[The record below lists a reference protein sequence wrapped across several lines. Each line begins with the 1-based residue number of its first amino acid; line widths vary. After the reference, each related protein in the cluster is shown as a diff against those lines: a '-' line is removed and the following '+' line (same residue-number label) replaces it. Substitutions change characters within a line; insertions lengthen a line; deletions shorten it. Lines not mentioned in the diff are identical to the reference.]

1 MRKLA
6 VACRIGRGRSPESL
20 KGGQQM
26 SALKIRD
33 ISSGFRNAMR
43 RLATTVSVVTCADG
57 DGWYGMTATAV
68 TSVCTQPPA
77 LLVCINTATDFYR
90 PLLASGNFC
99 INLLRSPQVQVSQ
112 AFGGSLKGAER
123 FEKGN
128 WTLAR
133 GLPFLIDAQA
143 NLFCKTEVVTN
154 FGTHGRVDEVRFS
167 KDVAPLVYQD
177 GHYVTTSQLLDV

>member
-1 MRKLA
+1 
-6 VACRIGRGRSPESL
+6 
-20 KGGQQM
+20 M
-26 SALKIRD
+26 SALQIPEL
-33 ISSGFRNAMR
+33 SSGFRNAMR

-68 TSVCTQPPA
+68 TSVCTEPPA

-99 INLLRSPQVQVSQ
+99 INLLRSPHVRVSQ
-112 AFGGSLKGAER
+112 AFGGTLRGAER
-123 FEKGN
+123 FERGD

-133 GLPFLIDAQA
+133 GLPCLIDAQA
-143 NLFCKTEVVTN
+143 NLFCKTEVITH
-154 FGTHGRVDEVRFS
+154 FGTHAVFIGRVHEVWFS

-177 GHYVTTSQLLDV
+177 GHYVATSQLLDAW